1 MGYKYQKSLVLSLVT
16 LEFSDAEKDFLNNNE
31 ACRLATCHDGM
42 PHVVPVTYVLE
53 DGRFYVATDY
63 QTKKYENIKHDSRVA
78 LVVDVYNSVDNKAV
92 SVQGTAEIIDRGN
105 DFARLYRIFYNR
117 FEWVRRDPWDE
128 GEAPFIKITPNNK
141 VSWGLM

>member
-1 MGYKYQKSLVLSLVT
+1 VDYKYQKSLVISLAN

-42 PHVVPVTYVLE
+42 PHVVPVSYVFE

-63 QTKKYENIKHDSRVA
+63 ETKKYENINLDNRVA
-78 LVVDVYNSVDNKAV
+78 LLVDVYDSVDNKAV
-92 SVQGTAEIIDRGN
+92 SVQGTAEIIENGE
-105 DFARLYRIFYNR
+105 DFARLYGIFYNR

-128 GEAPFIKITPNNK
+128 GEAPFIKISLNKK